1 MTLLKEKKK
10 ILIIEDEK
18 ALARLLEL
26 ALTHE
31 GYETKI
37 QYDGDRGFADVSNY
51 EPDLILL
58 DLMLPGMDGIEVCR
72 KVRKFSFVPILM
84 LTARDETVDKVT
96 GLDCGANDYMTK
108 PFEMEELLARIRAI
122 LRASE
127 NSTEKLEILAVS
139 DLWMDLRH
147 HIVKRSGT
155 AITLTKR
162 EFDLLEYLMK
172 NRRIVL
178 TREQILERVWGLD
191 YEGEANVVDV
201 YIRYLRSKI
210 DEPFDAKL
218 IQTVRGSAMSL
229 ATKLKKPMPRK
240 LSWKL
245 TLIYAALFSAVLIA
259 LNAGTLFGVRYYMV
273 EQAKQQV
280 RSSKENTLSRF
291 SASAGT
297 VSLSDPAYLSEAGT
311 VSEINIIIT
320 NPSGKQISSS
330 NKTLAGLPS
339 PASDIGNI
347 VIFESRDR
355 HFIVENSRITENNR
369 LIGYLQVSYDMRSEY
384 RFIKLLFVFMAFAD
398 LLGVA
403 FAILTG
409 FLLSRR
415 ALRPIDNLTNTARKI
430 SVGDLSQR
438 VEVGPAD
445 DELSRLA
452 VTFNEMI
459 ERLQAS
465 FEKQSRFVSD
475 ASHELRTP
483 IAVIKGYA
491 DLIDQWAKDDPQ
503 VLEESVAAIRKEAN
517 GMTTL
522 VEQLLF
528 LARGDGEKL
537 KPQKENFPASG
548 LLHEIVE
555 ESRLVAPNRCF
566 EEAVSENLQVYA
578 DRKLLKQALRALV
591 DNAVKYTPEKGTIQ
605 MAASGDGAGVK
616 INVTDTGIGIPENEL
631 QKIFNRFYRVDED
644 RSREKG
650 GSGLGLSIVKWIVD
664 AHGGTIMLE
673 SEMGKGTSASIYL
686 PKG

>member
-1 MTLLKEKKK
+1 
-10 ILIIEDEK
+10 
-18 ALARLLEL
+18 
-26 ALTHE
+26 
-31 GYETKI
+31 
-37 QYDGDRGFADVSNY
+37 
-51 EPDLILL
+51 
-58 DLMLPGMDGIEVCR
+58 
-72 KVRKFSFVPILM
+72 
-84 LTARDETVDKVT
+84 
-96 GLDCGANDYMTK
+96 
-108 PFEMEELLARIRAI
+108 
-122 LRASE
+122 
-127 NSTEKLEILAVS
+127 
-139 DLWMDLRH
+139 
-147 HIVKRSGT
+147 
-155 AITLTKR
+155 
-162 EFDLLEYLMK
+162 
-172 NRRIVL
+172 
-178 TREQILERVWGLD
+178 
-191 YEGEANVVDV
+191 
-201 YIRYLRSKI
+201 
-210 DEPFDAKL
+210 
-218 IQTVRGSAMSL
+218 
-229 ATKLKKPMPRK
+229 MPRK

>member
-1 MTLLKEKKK
+1 
-10 ILIIEDEK
+10 
-18 ALARLLEL
+18 
-26 ALTHE
+26 
-31 GYETKI
+31 
-37 QYDGDRGFADVSNY
+37 
-51 EPDLILL
+51 
-58 DLMLPGMDGIEVCR
+58 
-72 KVRKFSFVPILM
+72 
-84 LTARDETVDKVT
+84 
-96 GLDCGANDYMTK
+96 
-108 PFEMEELLARIRAI
+108 
-122 LRASE
+122 
-127 NSTEKLEILAVS
+127 
-139 DLWMDLRH
+139 
-147 HIVKRSGT
+147 
-155 AITLTKR
+155 
-162 EFDLLEYLMK
+162 
-172 NRRIVL
+172 
-178 TREQILERVWGLD
+178 
-191 YEGEANVVDV
+191 
-201 YIRYLRSKI
+201 
-210 DEPFDAKL
+210 
-218 IQTVRGSAMSL
+218 MSL